1 MAAKKKAA
9 APKKKPTARSSAAPG
24 ADVDAYLAAL
34 VHPHRDA
41 LLAYRDAIRRA
52 APDLREEL
60 KWNAPSFALDDHF
73 ATFRLHPAPAFQLI
87 LHTGA
92 KARGS
97 TKKFALADPSGIVRW
112 AAPDRAVVTLPTAAG
127 ATEKRAV
134 VAMVTRWREQL

>member
-9 APKKKPTARSSAAPG
+9 GPSSTTRSSPESG
-24 ADVDAYLAAL
+24 VDVAAYLAAL
-34 VHPHRDA
+34 AHPHKDA

-92 KARGS
+92 KARGPA
-97 TKKFALADPSGIVRW
+97 KKFELDDPSGIVRW
-112 AAPDRAVVTLPTAAG
+112 AAPDRAVVTLPPTASA
-127 ATEKRAV
+127 AEKRAV